1 MLLFITVILYLIRS
15 DYFSL
20 VEPLRMNYAIIL
32 AGGTGTR
39 TGLSFPKQFAM
50 LAGKTV
56 IETTI
61 SAFESVPA
69 IDGIVLICHPDHI
82 PILSGIIDG
91 AGFTKIR
98 GIFPGGKTRQE
109 SSFNGI
115 NAIPFNS
122 DDIILLHDAARPF
135 VSQEIITR
143 VIDSS
148 IRYGASLPAIPPTD
162 SLFTVSGDF
171 MTGQIDRQSVF
182 CAQTPQGF
190 RHKVIL
196 EAHRKAIDERWNI
209 ATDDAGL
216 ATRAGTKVHVVE
228 GNDRNI
234 KITTANDLILA
245 EAMMKEKC

>member
-1 MLLFITVILYLIRS
+1 
-15 DYFSL
+15 
-20 VEPLRMNYAIIL
+20 MNYAIIL

-61 SAFESVPA
+61 SAFENVPS
-69 IDGIVLICHPDHI
+69 IDGIVLICHQDHI
-82 PILSGIIDG
+82 PVLNSIIDG
-91 AGFTKIR
+91 TCFTKIR

-115 NAIPFNS
+115 NAIPYHS
-122 DDIILLHDAARPF
+122 DDVVLLHDAARPF
-135 VSQEIITR
+135 VSPDIITR
-143 VIDSS
+143 VIESS
-148 IRYGASLPAIPPTD
+148 IRYGAALPAIPPTD

-171 MTGQIDRQSVF
+171 MTGQMDRRSVF

-190 RHKVIL
+190 SHRVIL
-196 EAHRKAIDERWNI
+196 EAHRKAIDEKWNI

-216 ATRAGTKVHVVE
+216 AMRAGTKVHVVD
-228 GNDRNI
+228 GSDRNI

-245 EAMMKEKC
+245 EAMMKENR

>member
-1 MLLFITVILYLIRS
+1 
-15 DYFSL
+15 
-20 VEPLRMNYAIIL
+20 MNYAIIL
-32 AGGTGTR
+32 AGGSGTR
-39 TGLSFPKQFAM
+39 TGLSFPKQFAK
-50 LAGKTV
+50 LSGRTV
-56 IETTI
+56 IEITI
-61 SAFESVPA
+61 SVFENIPA

-82 PILSGIIDG
+82 PLLNDIIDG

-115 NAIPFNS
+115 NAIPFHY

-135 VSQEIITR
+135 VSKEIITR

-148 IRYGASLPAIPPTD
+148 IRHGASLPAIPPTD

-171 MTGQIDRQSVF
+171 MAGQMDRRSVL

-190 RHKVIL
+190 CHRVIL
-196 EAHRKAIDERWNI
+196 EAHRKALDEKWNI

-216 ATRAGTKVHVVE
+216 AMRAGTKVHVVE
-228 GNDRNI
+228 GSDRNI

-245 EAMMKEKC
+245 EAMMEEKC